1 MDLKEMSEK
10 LVEINVEQAGL
21 LLKAQLLI
29 NDILSLT
36 ETQSSINDTLDQ
48 SITFVMNRNDKELN

>member
-1 MDLKEMSEK
+1 MDLKELSEK
-10 LVEINVEQAGL
+10 LVEVNVEQAGL

-29 NDILSLT
+29 NDILLLT
-36 ETQSSINDTLDQ
+36 ETQSNTNDRLDQ

>member
-21 LLKAQLLI
+21 LLEAQLLI

-36 ETQSSINDTLDQ
+36 ETQSSINDRLDQ
-48 SITFVMNRNDKELN
+48 SVMFLMNRNDKELN

>member
-10 LVEINVEQAGL
+10 LVEVNVEQAGL

-29 NDILSLT
+29 NDILLLT
-36 ETQSSINDTLDQ
+36 ETQSNTNDRLDQ
-48 SITFVMNRNDKELN
+48 SITFVMNRNDKEIN

>member
-10 LVEINVEQAGL
+10 LVEVNVEQAGL

-29 NDILSLT
+29 NDILLLT
-36 ETQSSINDTLDQ
+36 KTQPNINDRLDQ
-48 SITFVMNRNDKELN
+48 SITFVMNRNDKEIN